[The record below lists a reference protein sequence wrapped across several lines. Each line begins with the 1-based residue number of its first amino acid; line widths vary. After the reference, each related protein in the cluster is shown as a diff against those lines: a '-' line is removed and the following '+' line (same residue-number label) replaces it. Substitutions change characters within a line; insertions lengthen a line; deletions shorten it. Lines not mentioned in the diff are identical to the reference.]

1 MILDCFYL
9 KGLKSLELKSWLWWL
24 VISRGGFGMGFFGDS
39 QFPIPILGIADGNFS
54 FRARS
59 KNPRDFKSRG
69 WESGIENPQKSQVKN
84 LRKIP
89 NLGDGDSWFLWPK
102 NPSSESPKNPQFL
115 SAGIGDFYPRD
126 FCPGIF
132 RGWHPGWVFF
142 GNGNFFSWDE
152 YPTKKPPLVISNTH
166 QNLW

>member
-1 MILDCFYL
+1 MDCFYL

-39 QFPIPILGIADGNFS
+39 QFPIPILGIADGDFS

-69 WESGIENPQKSQVKN
+69 WESGIENPQKSLVKISEKSPISGIEIRDFWGRKIPHRN

-89 NLGDGDSWFLWPK
+89 NFYLQGLGIFENLGILSKLR
-102 NPSSESPKNPQFL
+102 QYL
-115 SAGIGDFYPRD
+115 SASPQAKNLKLSVR
-126 FCPGIF
+126 
-132 RGWHPGWVFF
+132 
-142 GNGNFFSWDE
+142 
-152 YPTKKPPLVISNTH
+152 LVRIS
-166 QNLW
+166 L